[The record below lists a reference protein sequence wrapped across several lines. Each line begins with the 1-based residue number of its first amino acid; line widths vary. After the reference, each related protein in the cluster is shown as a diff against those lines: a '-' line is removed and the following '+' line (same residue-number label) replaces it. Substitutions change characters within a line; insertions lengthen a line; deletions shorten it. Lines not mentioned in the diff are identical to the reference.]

1 MLSIERLVGGAG
13 ASSALQD
20 DAGAAAALQAA
31 VSQAGVA
38 RTCCRAVAGR
48 RTALAA
54 EVTSSFSQPLFLAV
68 ISRCRRR
75 LHGRRVSL
83 ILLRQFT
90 QPLARTNVHVLQ

>member
-1 MLSIERLVGGAG
+1 VLSIERLVGGAG

-20 DAGAAAALQAA
+20 DAGAAALQAA